1 MTVVWSK
8 VQELEYDVEVDGV
21 TISVGDGRATFE
33 ASKIATVSAEQSEA
47 FISSVALFSIFAAST
62 KEDKL
67 YLRLSPAW
75 RDVYKN
81 LLEARQ
87 SRIDAADRDRVKY
100 FQSMIQD
107 RLDDEESEGV
117 VLTSRFRARNQA
129 AASSNS
135 SASGQNT
142 PPAIHDSLK
151 ELWHNKASTYA
162 FQYMLSARA
171 NLPVFAYRQMILS
184 TIDQHQVTII
194 CGETGQYFSLRL
206 SLLF

>member
-47 FISSVALFSIFAAST
+47 FISSVALFSIFAASA
-62 KEDKL
+62 KEDKAGCPTLQL
-67 YLRLSPAW
+67 YSSPAW

-81 LLEARQ
+81 LLEVRQ

-194 CGETGQYFSLRL
+194 CGETGQYFFL
-206 SLLF
+206 